1 MLNQLF
7 DSVCVTSGFY
17 HNNLYLCCPPMI
29 RVYDENFEF
38 LEEHNINA
46 LYIIKQVNDLIA
58 VSDQSIQYLDDKF
71 NVISSY

>member
-1 MLNQLF
+1 
-7 DSVCVTSGFY
+7 
-17 HNNLYLCCPPMI
+17 MI